1 MIEGV
6 RGTWRV
12 DPSYLDVDLEPRV
25 ALLSPLDRLVFDR
38 KRMEEIFE
46 FDYQLEMYKPAA
58 KRRWGYW
65 ALPILDGDRLVG
77 KVDATADRKG
87 GVLVVN
93 AVHEDEPFSSELG
106 AAVSAKA
113 SDSLAAWLDLQRV
126 DAASSD
132 ITDAPGVTSAP

>member
-1 MIEGV
+1 
-6 RGTWRV
+6 
-12 DPSYLDVDLEPRV
+12 
-25 ALLSPLDRLVFDR
+25 
-38 KRMEEIFE
+38 MEEIFE

-93 AVHEDEPFSSELG
+93 AVHQDEPFPAGGPTGSATSSIR
-106 AAVSAKA
+106 
-113 SDSLAAWLDLQRV
+113 WR
-126 DAASSD
+126 
-132 ITDAPGVTSAP
+132 PGSTSN